1 MKLFV
6 DTSPFIYLVEAHAF
20 YGEKVQELLLS
31 SIARNDELVT
41 SVITWM
47 EFSVMPQKTKRL
59 DLIEKY
65 QDLLT
70 QLGIPVLEITQ
81 SIASQAALTR
91 SEYDFLKPM
100 DALQLAVAI
109 DSDCVQ
115 FITNDKGLRQITE
128 IQVITLDQL

>member
-6 DTSPFIYLVEAHAF
+6 DTSPFIYLVESHAF
-20 YGEKVQELLLS
+20 YGEKVQKLLLS
-31 SIARNDELVT
+31 NIARNDELIT

-81 SIASQAALTR
+81 SIASQAALMR
-91 SEYDFLKPM
+91 SKYDFLKPM

-109 DSDCVQ
+109 DSGCVQ
-115 FITNDKGLRQITE
+115 FITNDKGLRRITE

>member
-6 DTSPFIYLVEAHAF
+6 DTSPFIYLVESHAF
-20 YGEKVQELLLS
+20 YGEKVQKLLLS
-31 SIARNDELVT
+31 NIARNDELIT

-81 SIASQAALTR
+81 SIASQAALMR

-109 DSDCVQ
+109 DSGCVQ
-115 FITNDKGLRQITE
+115 FITNDKGLRRITE

>member
-6 DTSPFIYLVEAHAF
+6 DTSPFIYLVESHAF

-31 SIARNDELVT
+31 SIARNDELIT

-70 QLGIPVLEITQ
+70 QLGISVLEITQ

-109 DSDCVQ
+109 DSGCVQ

>member
-6 DTSPFIYLVEAHAF
+6 DTSPFIYLVESHAF

-31 SIARNDELVT
+31 SIARNDELIT

-81 SIASQAALTR
+81 SIASQAALMR

-109 DSDCVQ
+109 DSGCVQ
-115 FITNDKGLRQITE
+115 FITNDKGLRRITE

>member
-6 DTSPFIYLVEAHAF
+6 DTSPFIYLVESHAF

-31 SIARNDELVT
+31 SSARNDELIT

-47 EFSVMPQKTKRL
+47 EFSVMPQKIKRL

-70 QLGIPVLEITQ
+70 QLRIPVLEITQ
-81 SIASQAALTR
+81 SIASQAALMR

-100 DALQLAVAI
+100 NALQLAVAI
-109 DSDCVQ
+109 DSGCVQ
-115 FITNDKGLRQITE
+115 FITNDKGLRQIAE